1 MDSLKIDVGEK
12 RIAIN
17 GDESRLLIFNPSD
30 TLFVERFYKLIG
42 EFESKLTDYQK
53 RSKELEADTRANGH
67 DLPANMGARLELIKE
82 ACEYSRESIDKVF
95 GAGTSQTVFGDTLS
109 LNAVQ
114 QFFEGIT
121 PFISAVRSEKIAK
134 YIVKKPISTKP
145 RKRK

>member
-30 TLFVERFYKLIG
+30 VLFAERFYKLIG
-42 EFESKLTDYQK
+42 EFESRLTEYQK
-53 RSKELEADTRANGH
+53 QSVILEADNTPNGNNM
-67 DLPANMGARLELIKE
+67 PANMAVRLELIKE

-109 LNAVQ
+109 LDAVQ

-121 PFISAVRSEKIAK
+121 PFISAVRSEKVQK
-134 YIVKKPISTKP
+134 YTKIKRVKK
-145 RKRK
+145 